1 MIHRVLVLV
10 LFAVL
15 QLVPIAGAESERGQ
29 HSGRAQEQASAAAHD
44 PVNINTADV
53 KSLMTLDGV
62 GQKVAQK
69 IVEYREAHGPFKKP
83 DDVRKVDGIGGGL
96 WERNRERIVVK

>member
-1 MIHRVLVLV
+1 MMPSRMLST

-15 QLVPIAGAESERGQ
+15 LVAPWPAAADQTARPGAEA
-29 HSGRAQEQASAAAHD
+29 RATAAIGA

-53 KSLMTLDGV
+53 KALMTLDGV
-62 GQKVAQK
+62 GRRVAEK
-69 IVEYREAHGPFKKP
+69 IVEYRQKNGPFAKP
-83 DDVRKVDGIGGGL
+83 EDVRRVSGIGKGL